1 LSAVRALPDI
11 RCKGCF
17 HRDPWRVKLVNNKAA
32 VVCAGFIGLL
42 AATLVGIGEFL
53 LHFDELARYGEGF
66 EFFKGVSTEQ
76 ATTGHF
82 FGVLGAPLYVVG
94 CWHLYHMLLP
104 GNRTAALLAFW
115 VMSYGFI
122 IGVVW
127 IGSRAT
133 ASLIVNTIG
142 ADTAGTELALYDLR
156 YETLL
161 TVIRVT
167 ALVFSIIFI
176 WLTLTGRTRYPKWV
190 AVLNP
195 IVLILL
201 SFLVYV
207 IAPGIG
213 KYMMP
218 IALNIA
224 FFIIFLFSTYF
235 ALRTTDFNETKS

>member
-1 LSAVRALPDI
+1 LTTNKSVIVGA
-11 RCKGCF
+11 G
-17 HRDPWRVKLVNNKAA
+17 LV
-32 VVCAGFIGLL
+32 GLL

-66 EFFKGVSTEQ
+66 EFFKGVPVEQ

-82 FGVLGAPLYVVG
+82 IGVLGAPLYVVG
-94 CWHLYHMLLP
+94 CWHLYHMLRP
-104 GNRTAALLAFW
+104 ANRTAALIAFFA
-115 VMSYGFI
+115 MAYGFI

-142 ADTAGTELALYDLR
+142 ADPASLELSLYDVR

-161 TVIRVT
+161 TVIRVA
-167 ALVFSIIFI
+167 ALVFSVIFI
-176 WLTLTGRTRYPKWV
+176 WLTLTGRTRYPKWC

-207 IAPGIG
+207 IAPSVG

-224 FFIIFLFSTYF
+224 FFILFLFSTLF
-235 ALRTTDFNETKS
+235 ALRSDFNEANS